1 MTSLPKL
8 VLVYWNTIV
17 ANVFILYTI
26 LTNKTCLFKLGLTNE
41 NQPKKNVQLVFIQES
56 FSSVREDNAS

>member
-1 MTSLPKL
+1 MTWLPKL
-8 VLVYWNTIV
+8 VQVYWNTV

-41 NQPKKNVQLVFIQES
+41 NKPKKNVELVFIQGS
-56 FSSVREDNAS
+56 FFSVREDNAS